1 MKEKGESKKYLKNY
15 EKEMTVVKND
25 ENMWKRRLKS
35 GKETSEKWWTV
46 MKKDEERW
54 KQIKN
59 DGQW

>member
-35 GKETSEKWWTV
+35 VKETSEKWWTV

-54 KQIKN
+54 KQI
-59 DGQW
+59 